1 MIIKTNFPPRDQSG
15 AALVVALIMLICL
28 TVIAL
33 AANFTSIFEIKL
45 SGNKRGSTDAF
56 YNADGGIQAAL
67 ATLTNFTTTSYV
79 TVPNTSS
86 LPQGLSSESIDS
98 SLSSPTLPLP
108 AGVSFTTP
116 PQVTIYHT
124 TKVGAPRGSGFSA
137 TGSYDYAY
145 YIIDST
151 GTDQIELATLRSSCR
166 LTEKVVRLLPT
177 LQGGN

>member
-1 MIIKTNFPPRDQSG
+1 MIIKANFPSRDQSG

-33 AANFTSIFEIKL
+33 ASNLTSIFEIKL

-56 YNADGGIQAAL
+56 YTADGGIQAAL
-67 ATLTNFTTTSYV
+67 STLTNFSTSSYV
-79 TVPNTSS
+79 AVPNTSS
-86 LPQGLSSESIDS
+86 LPQGLSTESIDS
-98 SLSSPTLPLP
+98 QLTAPALPLP
-108 AGVSFTTP
+108 SGVTFTLP

-124 TKVGAPRGSGFSA
+124 YKVGAPRGSGFSA

-145 YIIDST
+145 YIIDSI
-151 GTDQIELATLRSSCR
+151 GTDQIELASLKSSCR

-177 LQGGN
+177 MQGGN